1 MISPDNEWKS
11 VDEKRAFLKRFGAP
25 NLVSYMDRKA
35 SFMNGM
41 GIMVTPTALL
51 INRDGLEVGQV
62 TGAVQWNNPKVIDY
76 MLRLK
81 NRL

>member
-1 MISPDNEWKS
+1 
-11 VDEKRAFLKRFGAP
+11 
-25 NLVSYMDRKA
+25 
-35 SFMNGM
+35 M

-51 INRDGLEVGQV
+51 INRNGLEVGQV

-76 MLRLK
+76 MVRLK